1 MYGKYITIFMAAVTY
16 FALFGDDMRLWFT
29 NKWAD
34 PIFFGLLVLSV
45 ICFTLEILIN
55 SCVVDDPP
63 YKYEFFFWLDII
75 ATISIVPDVE
85 WLVTPMEELLG
96 MDPQVY
102 SADVFPGELAQQ
114 TTKPDKITKIVKS
127 LRLIRLI
134 RIIKLYKYA
143 VKSSA
148 EIEEA
153 RLKEQQKLSKN
164 VQQAALN
171 RELEPGNIGR
181 TLSDALT
188 RRLIILVLLL
198 LMVLPAITYTAFDV
212 S

>member
-1 MYGKYITIFMAAVTY
+1 
-16 FALFGDDMRLWFT
+16 
-29 NKWAD
+29 
-34 PIFFGLLVLSV
+34 
-45 ICFTLEILIN
+45 
-55 SCVVDDPP
+55 
-63 YKYEFFFWLDII
+63 
-75 ATISIVPDVE
+75 
-85 WLVTPMEELLG
+85 

-114 TTKPDKITKIVKS
+114 TIKPDKITKIVKS

-143 VKSSA
+143 VKSGN

-181 TLSDALT
+181 SLSEALT